1 MLDIDVVNKFIAS
14 LSEEEIKEP
23 ELVANI
29 AEKILMAFGYER
41 YESMAMHVL
50 VLTAIDRLK
59 ESQQSQ

>member
-29 AEKILMAFGYER
+29 AKKFLWLLDM
-41 YESMAMHVL
+41 SAMNQWQCMFL
-50 VLTAIDRLK
+50 
-59 ESQQSQ
+59 S